1 MKITKNTIKR
11 AVRTFFQA
19 FFGSFITS
27 GTGVMWYDINIKEA
41 VLATLMTSIF
51 AGLSAVYMNLEKE

>member
-11 AVRTFFQA
+11 AVRTFLQA

-27 GTGVMWYDINIKEA
+27 GTGVIWYDINIKEA